1 MIALLVI
8 IYSAIVL
15 VLFKVLRIKP
25 TAFRIAG
32 ILVAG
37 ILMIGGVVVAWDL
50 SAPISKKLV
59 TTQYVIQ
66 LVPYVKGQVKA
77 IYAQANQPM
86 NKGDLLLEIEPAPYQ
101 YTVDQMEAQLKAS
114 KANVDQAKAAFD
126 AANANVAKAK
136 DGITQAQAALEQA
149 KAAVANAKANLNKAI
164 AADDLAKTQEKIALS
179 TQRADPA
186 AISVLKVA
194 EATQTRVEADA
205 AVQQA
210 EAAVS
215 QAQAAQQQ
223 AVAGLAA
230 ANSTLQQAEAF
241 ARQAGFAADVAES
254 NVPAIQAQLDD
265 ALFNLDQC
273 KMKAPSDGYVVNW
286 QVQPGTMLTSAPIAA
301 AGTFIDTSD
310 IYVAAVFPQNY
321 LTNVE
326 PGNDVELVLDPY
338 PGRIFRA
345 KVDTVIPASGGG
357 QFTPSGSIP
366 NAANVGS
373 DGLYAVKLRFDDKAV
388 ARKLSLGSGGT
399 AAIYTKHG
407 KPVHIISKVVI
418 RMKKWL
424 DYVMPSSQQP

>member
-8 IYSAIVL
+8 IYTAVVL
-15 VLFKVLRIKP
+15 VMFKVLRIKP

-32 ILVAG
+32 ILLAG
-37 ILMIGGVVVAWDL
+37 ILMIGGVVVVWDL

-59 TTQYVIQ
+59 TTQYVTQ

-77 IYAQANQPM
+77 VYAQANQPM
-86 NKGDLLLEIEPAPYQ
+86 KKGDLLLEIEPAPYQ
-101 YTVDQMEAQLKAS
+101 YAVDQIEAQLKAS
-114 KANVDQAKAAFD
+114 KANVDQAKAAYD

-136 DGITQAQAALEQA
+136 DGIAQAQAALEQS

-179 TQRADPA
+179 TQQLNAA

-194 EATQTRVEADA
+194 EATQTRVQADA
-205 AVQQA
+205 VVQQA
-210 EAAVS
+210 EAGVG
-215 QAQAAQQQ
+215 QAEAAEQQ

-230 ANSTLQQAEAF
+230 ANSTLKAAEAA

-254 NVPAIQAQLDD
+254 SVPAVQAQLDD

-286 QVQPGTMLTSAPIAA
+286 QVQPGTMLTSAPVAA
-301 AGTFIDTSD
+301 AGTFINTSD
-310 IYVAAVFPQNY
+310 IFVGAVFPQNF

-326 PGNDVELVLDPY
+326 PGDDVELVLDPY
-338 PGRIFRA
+338 PGRIFTA

-357 QFTPSGSIP
+357 QLAPSGTIP
-366 NAANVGS
+366 NAASIGS
-373 DGLYAVKLRFDDKAV
+373 DGLYAVKILFADEAV

-407 KPVHIISKVVI
+407 KPVHIISKVVM

-424 DYVMPSSQQP
+424 DYVIPSAQQP